1 MALVRNFSRQSNR
14 KVRRPRRARRGVI
27 LVFVLLFLAL
37 CSAILVRSHSM
48 VTRSMV
54 QAARAEKELQI
65 RWAKISIRRSLLMN
79 SDAMLDASPV
89 VKSQTNPANNGL
101 ILATKSRL
109 AVSQIKLALSGQRYL
124 AILEDE
130 NAKLPLNRLLASKPY
145 DAWRSEIRNLIA
157 SNLSMRQKL
166 VSKNLERWG
175 DFFQSPIDSNQSF
188 DTADD
193 LIDATKHITLF
204 TNNLVN
210 YRSAS
215 PKILNALWRIHFR
228 REAPECIHAMRKY
241 QPPFNIAQ
249 YCRGYGLSDAE
260 STFAGEIFTDSCQCC
275 SLTIIHKHAGTS
287 LDVSRFY
294 RRTKEGYAD
303 DHFGDPGW

>member
-1 MALVRNFSRQSNR
+1 
-14 KVRRPRRARRGVI
+14 
-27 LVFVLLFLAL
+27 
-37 CSAILVRSHSM
+37 
-48 VTRSMV
+48 
-54 QAARAEKELQI
+54 
-65 RWAKISIRRSLLMN
+65 
-79 SDAMLDASPV
+79 
-89 VKSQTNPANNGL
+89 
-101 ILATKSRL
+101 
-109 AVSQIKLALSGQRYL
+109 
-124 AILEDE
+124 
-130 NAKLPLNRLLASKPY
+130 
-145 DAWRSEIRNLIA
+145 
-157 SNLSMRQKL
+157 MRQKL

-175 DFFQSPIDSNQSF
+175 DFFQSPVDSNQSF
-188 DTADD
+188 ETAGD

-260 STFAGEIFTDSCQCC
+260 STFAGEIFTDSCHCC
-275 SLTIIHKHAGTS
+275 SLTIIHRHAETS

-294 RRTKEGYAD
+294 RRTKEGYAE